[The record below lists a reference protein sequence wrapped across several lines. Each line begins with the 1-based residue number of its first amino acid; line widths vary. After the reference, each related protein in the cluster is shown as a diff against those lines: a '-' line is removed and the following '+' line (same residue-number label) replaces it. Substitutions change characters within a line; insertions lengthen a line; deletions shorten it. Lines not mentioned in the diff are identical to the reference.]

1 MAIQITQSYSIRLVL
16 FIKNVKNEKKIVA
29 FKKSVQCKNVYIFGL
44 QSWLQFSKILLN
56 FETQNRRF
64 SSVTILATPL
74 VSR

>member
-1 MAIQITQSYSIRLVL
+1 MS
-16 FIKNVKNEKKIVA
+16 KMKKKIVA
-29 FKKSVQCKNVYIFGL
+29 FKKSIQCKNLCIFGL

>member
-16 FIKNVKNEKKIVA
+16 FIKNVKNEKK
-29 FKKSVQCKNVYIFGL
+29 SLRLRNQYNVRMLYIFGL